1 MYPRFRI
8 PMLLFAGLLLLAAE
22 ASSVPVRIG
31 IPAVEGG
38 LAAARTWNA
47 VCSHLAENGGLDVRY
62 QVFEDHAGLL
72 RSLKE
77 RFVDV
82 ALLDPAWFLWKRDAL
97 APLAEVRFAG
107 TEERSVLIAQKSSI
121 VYRIEDFSGASFA
134 FARPFATSAGY
145 FVPLAMLAS
154 SGVKLANLRRAVN
167 AETSE
172 GVLKGVAYG
181 GLDGGAVPE
190 RFLDKSGNI
199 LSDFVRVVAESR
211 PLPFPIL
218 ARRREDD
225 GDRYLGLEEA
235 LLSMKKGQSG
245 REALVSAGIEEFR
258 APVPG
263 AFDELAS
270 YLAVFE
276 SVYGAPK

>member
-1 MYPRFRI
+1 MYPRFGI
-8 PMLLFAGLLLLAAE
+8 PMVLFAGLLLLAVE
-22 ASSVPVRIG
+22 ASSVPLRIG
-31 IPAVEGG
+31 VPAVEGG

-47 VCSHLAENGGLDVRY
+47 VCSHLAGNGGPDVRY

-82 ALLDPAWFLWKRDAL
+82 VLLDPAWFLWRRDAL
-97 APLAEVRFAG
+97 ALLAEVRFAG
-107 TEERSVLIAQKSSI
+107 TEERSVLIARKNSI

-134 FARPFATSAGY
+134 FARPGATSAGY

-154 SGVKLANLRRAVN
+154 SGVRLANLRKAVN

-181 GLDGGAVPE
+181 GLDGGAVPGRHLE
-190 RFLDKSGNI
+190 KGGNI
-199 LSDFVRVVAESR
+199 LSDFVRIVAESK
-211 PLPFPIL
+211 PLPFPLL

-225 GDRYLGLEEA
+225 GEKYRGLEEA
-235 LLSMKKGQSG
+235 LLAMKQGQAG

-258 APVPG
+258 TPEPG
-263 AFDELAS
+263 VFGDLAS

-276 SVYGAPK
+276 SFYGAPK